1 MREHD
6 HGPPVVFPPSPAH
19 LLDDLNNRIAD
30 VVHNISDAEH
40 REHEADRKIREA
52 DDDMD
57 SARGRR
63 DAAEQEKRAA
73 AEERQRQLV
82 RFVELLQ
89 EALHEFRP
97 LPPPRPEFE
106 RREPER
112 RFRRPYRM
120 RGYPGPP

>member
-1 MREHD
+1 M
-6 HGPPVVFPPSPAH
+6 
-19 LLDDLNNRIAD
+19 LDDLNSRIAD
-30 VVHNISDAEH
+30 VVHNINEAEG
-40 REHEADRKIREA
+40 REREADRKIREA

-73 AEERQRQLV
+73 GEERQRQLV

-97 LPPPRPEFE
+97 LPLPRPEFE
-106 RREPER
+106 RRESERREPER
-112 RFRRPYRM
+112 RLRRSYPMRHSPYGSM
-120 RGYPGPP
+120 